1 MMEDLGPDFVIHDL
15 PSVLGHDDVLTFR
28 RHYDAVLLVSNGAQ
42 SSADDLSETIR
53 RLGDDTPVLGVVLN
67 RGEA

>member
-1 MMEDLGPDFVIHDL
+1 
-15 PSVLGHDDVLTFR
+15 VLGHDDVLTFR

-42 SSADDLSETIR
+42 SSADDLSETMR